1 MTIEVL
7 NELVRAQAVLNTSG
21 KPQPIRNLEFSL
33 PNDLGLNGKFEA
45 QLTGT
50 GVDEVQFLLR
60 GQGEPFIKSVT
71 RQMLLS
77 EAVALAPGLMGE
89 AIRKLRRKINCPSSG
104 GHVSVGRTRY

>member
-1 MTIEVL
+1 MEVF
-7 NELVRAQAVLNTSG
+7 NRVVSAEVGQRIG
-21 KPQPIRNLEFSL
+21 DLEFKL

-60 GQGEPFIKSVT
+60 DQRGQLIKSVT

-77 EAVALAPGLMGE
+77 EAVALATGLMGE